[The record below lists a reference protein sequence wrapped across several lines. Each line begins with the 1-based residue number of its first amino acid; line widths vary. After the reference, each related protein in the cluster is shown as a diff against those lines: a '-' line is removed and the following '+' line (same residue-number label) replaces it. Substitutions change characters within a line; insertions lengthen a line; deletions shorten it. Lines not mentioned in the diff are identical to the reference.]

1 MEGSQDDGHKV
12 GPGMGGSFGQ
22 GHRAVRSR
30 PLILSP
36 MLFQYHTASE
46 PTLRTPLCSRFL
58 SVPQSHSC
66 GHSRTWGQT
75 ILSQPGAFEPS
86 LPRPAL
92 FLLCSCF
99 QSPSILGAGVV
110 FIMSSSLLEFS
121 TMVESAGCSEGPA
134 CMVLVCREPY
144 HIVFLTG
151 VLEPV
156 DLSPYT
162 VPLRHA
168 QMPCQQARTRLRV
181 RSERK
186 PLASPPTC
194 Q

>member
-1 MEGSQDDGHKV
+1 MGFLFSCNPHIPSTASPVSTSHPGHSGILGMEGSQDDGHKV

-92 FLLCSCF
+92 FLLFPEPIHPGSWGSLHYELF
-99 QSPSILGAGVV
+99 
-110 FIMSSSLLEFS
+110 SS
-121 TMVESAGCSEGPA
+121 
-134 CMVLVCREPY
+134 
-144 HIVFLTG
+144 G
-151 VLEPV
+151 VLHCGGGCGM
-156 DLSPYT
+156 
-162 VPLRHA
+162 LRG
-168 QMPCQQARTRLRV
+168 
-181 RSERK
+181 
-186 PLASPPTC
+186 TC
-194 Q
+194 MHGFGVQRAISHCVSHWGLGTCGS